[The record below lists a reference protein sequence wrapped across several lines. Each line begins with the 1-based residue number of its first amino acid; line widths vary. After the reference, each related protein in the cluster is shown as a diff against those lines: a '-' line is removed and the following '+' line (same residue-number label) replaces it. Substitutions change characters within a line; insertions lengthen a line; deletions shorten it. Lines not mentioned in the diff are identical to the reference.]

1 MGGFQGQR
9 FQDEHIE
16 RALDEVTWLLRHR
29 ISLPLGYQEEN
40 TLLLLVVNGRKP
52 EQATA
57 RLEGE
62 FELLVT
68 HGGRDF
74 DADSARCQYL

>member
-16 RALDEVTWLLRHR
+16 SALDEVTWLLRHR

-40 TLLLLVVNGRKP
+40 TLVLLVVKRRKP

-57 RLEGE
+57 RLEG
-62 FELLVT
+62 
-68 HGGRDF
+68 
-74 DADSARCQYL
+74 

>member
-1 MGGFQGQR
+1 MGGFQCQR

-29 ISLPLGYQEEN
+29 ISPPLGYQEEN

-57 RLEGE
+57 RLEG
-62 FELLVT
+62 
-68 HGGRDF
+68 
-74 DADSARCQYL
+74 